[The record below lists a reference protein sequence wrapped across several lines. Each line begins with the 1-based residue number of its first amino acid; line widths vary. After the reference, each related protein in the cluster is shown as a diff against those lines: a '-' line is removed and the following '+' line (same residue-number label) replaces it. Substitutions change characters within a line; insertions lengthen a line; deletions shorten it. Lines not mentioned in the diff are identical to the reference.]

1 MERNEGTADRI
12 IRAILAVIFLVV
24 GLGPLRALQGAV
36 LGIIV
41 AVVGLILAFTAVT
54 GFCLIY
60 KLLGISTTG
69 TCKQ

>member
-12 IRAILAVIFLVV
+12 IRAVLAIIFLVV
-24 GLGPLRALQGAV
+24 GLGPLRALEGAI
-36 LGIIV
+36 LGIVV

-54 GFCLIY
+54 GFCLLY

-69 TCKQ
+69 MCKQ